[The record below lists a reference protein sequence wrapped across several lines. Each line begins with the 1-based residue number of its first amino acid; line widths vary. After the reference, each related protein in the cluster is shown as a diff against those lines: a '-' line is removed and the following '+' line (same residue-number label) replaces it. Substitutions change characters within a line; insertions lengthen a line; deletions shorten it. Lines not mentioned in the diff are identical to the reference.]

1 MSLTAH
7 HFRREWTKEE
17 EEKLDYFY
25 GRKPIKQIAKMLN
38 RKNIPG
44 IQTKISRMGLSASY
58 RHQGHL
64 TLSEF
69 ADLLEV
75 SDFKVRR
82 WIKDKKMPSKEIVT
96 ALKKKYTLIEV
107 REFWEWAEVNKEE
120 VNFYRIK
127 PYTLLPEPSWVNE
140 EREKDKREIPLR
152 RNKFFTP
159 EEDQQILHLYFKENL
174 TQKAIATV
182 MNRSRD
188 SIRNRLA
195 RLRRK

>member
-1 MSLTAH
+1 MSLTAP

-25 GRKPIKQIAKMLN
+25 GKKPIKQIAKMLN

-44 IQTKISRMGLSASY
+44 IRTKISRMGLSASY
-58 RHQGHL
+58 KHQGHL

-75 SDFKVRR
+75 SDYKIRR
-82 WIKDKKMPSKEIVT
+82 WIKDKNMPSKEVVT

-107 REFWEWAEVNKEE
+107 SEFWKWAEVNKEE
-120 VNFYRIK
+120 VNFYKIK
-127 PYTLLPEPSWVNE
+127 PYTLLPEPPWVNE
-140 EREKDKREIPLR
+140 AREKDKREIPLR
-152 RNKFFTP
+152 RNKFFTS
-159 EEDQQILHLYFKENL
+159 EEDQQLLHLYFKENL
-174 TQKAIATV
+174 TQKAIASA

-195 RLRRK
+195 RLRKQ